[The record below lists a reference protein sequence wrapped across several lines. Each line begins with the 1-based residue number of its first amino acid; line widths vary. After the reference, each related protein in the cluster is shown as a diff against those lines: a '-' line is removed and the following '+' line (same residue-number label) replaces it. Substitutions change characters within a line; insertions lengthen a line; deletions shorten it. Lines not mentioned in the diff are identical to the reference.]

1 MATERKI
8 RSLRFEDA
16 ISNYRIVDLSLT
28 LDDKMPCVWPGHM
41 QFEHKI
47 YNWYTNVDG
56 PGQPLMSRGPYYS
69 CWVTLD
75 EHVGTHFDAP
85 THFIPPPQS
94 YLPHASEFGA
104 MYGDKV
110 PLDILQGPA
119 VVVDVR
125 DLAENSPIGASL
137 HITPEFLANWE
148 ERHGRF
154 VPGEAV
160 LLYSGWD
167 RFYVPYP
174 EGYKYTQGPV
184 LLKNSPGWPAPS
196 AEAVVYLF
204 ERGVRLLATDAPS
217 IGGAD
222 EAMTMHYA
230 GLERGM
236 AYVESLTGL
245 AELPIRGSYFMF
257 MPVKVARSSG
267 GSGRAM
273 AYVPNDAQA
282 IG

>member
-1 MATERKI
+1 MLEEALK
-8 RSLRFEDA
+8 
-16 ISNYRIVDLSLT
+16 NYQIVDLSLT
-28 LDDKMPCVWPGHM
+28 LEDKMPCVWPGHM

-47 YNWYTNVDG
+47 YNWYANVDG
-56 PGQPLMSRGPYYS
+56 PGQPLISRGAYYS
-69 CWVTLD
+69 CWITLD

-85 THFIPPPQS
+85 THFIPPPDS
-94 YLPHASEFGA
+94 GLPHASEQGA
-104 MYGDKV
+104 MYGDRV
-110 PLDILQGPA
+110 SLEILQGPA

-125 DLAENSPIGASL
+125 ELAKDPPAGVSP
-137 HITPEFLANWE
+137 HITPEFLISWE

-154 VPGEAV
+154 TSGEAV

-167 RFYVPYP
+167 QFYVPYP
-174 EGYKYTQGPV
+174 EGYKYSQGPV

-196 AEAVVYLF
+196 ADAVVYLYD
-204 ERGVRLLATDAPS
+204 RGIRLLATDAPS

-236 AYVESLTGL
+236 AYVESLTRL
-245 AELPIRGSYFMF
+245 AELPVRGGYFMF
-257 MPVKVARSSG
+257 MPVKVAKSSG

-273 AYVPNDAQA
+273 AFVPHGAEA